1 LNQLQQYIHQSKY
14 ARWDEEKGRRET
26 WEETISRYM
35 NTWEKIIPL
44 KIWNDLGLAIHR
56 MEVMPSMRAM
66 MTAGKALENNNIAG
80 YNCAY
85 MHVDSPYAFD
95 EALYILM
102 HGTGL
107 GFSVERQ
114 FITNLP
120 SIPHSFE
127 KVETTIIVEDS
138 KEGWQSAFRQL
149 ISGLYSGVI
158 YKWDVSKVRKAGERL
173 KTFGG
178 RASGSGALVDLF
190 TFTVEMFTS
199 SKGRK
204 LTSYNC
210 HSLMC
215 KIAEIVVVG
224 GVRRSA
230 LMSLSNLSDQRMRD
244 AKSGSWW
251 IENSHFALANNSVAY
266 TEKPEVLLFMDEW
279 RSLVASR
286 SGERGIFNRQAIVNL
301 LPERR
306 KERGYLDYG
315 TNPCSEIALE
325 SNEFCNLTEVI
336 ARSTDTIETLK
347 EKVRLA
353 TILGCLQSTL
363 TNFKNLRPE
372 WKQKCEE
379 ERLLGVSI
387 TGVFDCPILYE
398 LTTLNTVLD
407 SLKQVAIDTARE
419 WSERLGI
426 TMPMAITCI
435 KPSGTVSLLC
445 DTASGLHARHN
456 PYYIRTVRGDNKDP
470 LTKLMKA
477 SGVVNEPCLSKP
489 DSTTIFSFAMKSP
502 EGAIC
507 RNDLTALHQ
516 LEIWKTYQLHW
527 CEHKPSVTVSVAEDE
542 WVEVGAWV
550 WKNFDILSGI
560 SFLPRSEHSYQQAPL
575 QDCSKEEYDTFLNAQ
590 INWEQ
595 LSDFELEDST
605 TSAREYA
612 CVSGACELI

>member
-1 LNQLQQYIHQSKY
+1 MEQLQQYIHQSKY

-26 WEETISRYM
+26 WDETISRYM
-35 NTWEKIIPL
+35 NTWKNLLTQDELLWL
-44 KIWNDLGLAIHR
+44 KDAIHDMR
-56 MEVMPSMRAM
+56 VMPSMRALM
-66 MTAGKALENNNIAG
+66 SAGKALENNNIAA

-85 MHVDSPYAFD
+85 QHIDHPHAFD
-95 EALYILM
+95 ETLYILM
-102 HGTGL
+102 HGTGM

-114 FITNLP
+114 FITHLP
-120 SIPHSFE
+120 KIAESIN
-127 KVETTIIVEDS
+127 KVETTIVIEDS

-149 ISGLYSGVI
+149 ISGLYSGI
-158 YKWDVSKVRKAGERL
+158 EYKWDVSKVRPAGARL
-173 KTFGG
+173 LTFGG
-178 RASGSGALVDLF
+178 RASGSGALIDLF
-190 TFTVEMFTS
+190 KFTVELFHS
-199 SKGRK
+199 AKERK
-204 LTSYNC
+204 LNSYEC
-210 HSLMC
+210 HSLVC

-244 AKSGSWW
+244 AKAGSWW

-266 TEKPEVLLFMDEW
+266 TEKPEVLSFMDEW
-279 RSLVASR
+279 RSLIASR
-286 SGERGIFNRQAIVNL
+286 SGERGIFNRNAIVKL

-306 KERGYLDYG
+306 RERGYLDYG
-315 TNPCSEIALE
+315 CNPCSEIALE
-325 SNEFCNLTEVI
+325 SQEFCNLTEVI
-336 ARSTDTIETLK
+336 ARSSDTIETLK

-372 WKQKCEE
+372 WKQKCED

-387 TGVFDCPILYE
+387 TGVFDCSILFDLANLKY
-398 LTTLNTVLD
+398 TL
-407 SLKQVAIDTARE
+407 SELKQVALDTAKE
-419 WSERLGI
+419 WSERLNI
-426 TMPMAITCI
+426 NMPMAICCI

-470 LTKLMKA
+470 LTKLMKECNIL
-477 SGVVNEPCLSKP
+477 NEPCLSKP
-489 DSTTIFSFAMKSP
+489 DSTTIFSFPIKAP
-502 EGAIC
+502 DNAIC

-516 LEIWKTYQLHW
+516 LEIWKAYQLYW

-575 QDCSKEEYDTFLNAQ
+575 QDCTEEEYEAFPKPTIDWNR
-590 INWEQ
+590 
-595 LSDFELEDST
+595 LSSFELEDST

-612 CVSGACELI
+612 CVGGSCDLT